1 LWQDASIET
10 PVRMDDVVRRR
21 GHGRTALAWGSVTAA
36 PRLQSRAIMPIGVA
50 RGRPQRIGGIP
61 MNSIEKRPVS
71 RTDPHP
77 LGSTLA
83 GWIKSAAGEGKEAA
97 GRWVGDSCF
106 RLGASLAYYALF
118 SIFPL
123 FLLAIAGLGFF
134 LGDDSVVRDKILASV
149 ANATTPDFRSLLDQ
163 TLVSMQSH
171 QTARGVGAVVG
182 VVTLFFGA
190 SGVFA
195 ELQTSINTI
204 WRVKAA
210 PSSGFGH
217 TVLNAIR
224 DKAFSFL
231 AVLGAGGVLLATLV
245 VSTALSALTNA
256 ADHVFAAAFA
266 WQGLD
271 ALVSLGLSALVFAV
285 LFKLLPQTAVAWRD
299 VLGGALLTAVL
310 FDILKH
316 LLAWYLGHLGSYA
329 AYGAVGAVL
338 GLLTWIYLASLVVF
352 FGAEYTRVHAEK
364 AGSLAGKAP
373 APDPPPR
380 AT

>member
-1 LWQDASIET
+1 
-10 PVRMDDVVRRR
+10 
-21 GHGRTALAWGSVTAA
+21 
-36 PRLQSRAIMPIGVA
+36 
-50 RGRPQRIGGIP
+50 
-61 MNSIEKRPVS
+61 MNSIEKLAPPRLDAP
-71 RTDPHP
+71 R
-77 LGSTLA
+77 GRSTLA
-83 GWIKSAAGEGKEAA
+83 DWGKSAASQAKEAA
-97 GRWVGDSCF
+97 GRWVDDSCY

-123 FLLAIAGLGFF
+123 FLLAISGLGFF

-149 ANATTPDFRSLLDQ
+149 SNATTPDFRALLDQ

-182 VVTLFFGA
+182 IVTLFFGA

-204 WRVKAA
+204 WRVKAV
-210 PSSGFGH
+210 PSKGFGH
-217 TVLNAIR
+217 TVINAIR
-224 DKAFSFL
+224 EKAWSFL
-231 AVLGAGGVLLATLV
+231 AVLGAGGVLLASLI
-245 VSTALSALTNA
+245 VSTALSAFTAA
-256 ADHVFAAAFA
+256 ADHVFAATFA

-271 ALVSLGLSALVFAV
+271 ALVSLGLSALVFAI
-285 LFKLLPQTAVAWRD
+285 LFKLLPQTPVAWGD
-299 VLGGALLTAVL
+299 VAGGAVLTAIL

-352 FGAEYTRVHAEK
+352 FGAEFTRVHAEK
-364 AGSLAGKAP
+364 AGSLVEKVPPEAP
-373 APDPPPR
+373 PAR
-380 AT
+380 